1 MPGPHRRHLAA
12 VCLLLTGALTSV
24 TGSAAAAAGSELDRA
39 RTQLQ
44 ERSRS
49 AAELRAEVAHITA
62 ELTTLQDALLAARGE
77 LATLEEELAEADA
90 AHDRAILHADGTR
103 AEVARRDAE
112 LDDTLARWRAGR
124 GRLQDQAVHVYKH
137 GNGVAGEV
145 LVRGVTGA
153 GDWHEVAVTLTTVDR
168 LAEDARAAVRD
179 EARHTRE
186 VAARRSAADAAR
198 AAAVQ
203 AARDASL
210 EAERLARLS
219 DAAAA
224 GAERIAGDEAA
235 TAAMLAQ
242 LEADTAARE
251 LVVAQLQATV
261 ARLELDASRAFIPVA
276 VDLDPFGPPPAWAG
290 QLPGDGPRWAAAIE
304 ATAARHGID
313 GRLFAAL
320 VWSESGFNP
329 GVVSHAGALGLAQL
343 MPGTARGLGVDPH
356 DPLQNLEGGAR
367 YLRTQLDTF
376 GRVDL
381 ALAAYNA
388 GPNRVHRAGGV
399 PSIVETQVYV
409 PRVLERYERLLG

>member
-1 MPGPHRRHLAA
+1 MED
-12 VCLLLTGALTSV
+12 TTTALTS
-24 TGSAAAAAGSELDRA
+24 
-39 RTQLQ
+39 
-44 ERSRS
+44 
-49 AAELRAEVAHITA
+49 
-62 ELTTLQDALLAARGE
+62 LQDALLAARAE
-77 LATLEEELAEADA
+77 LAILEEELAEAEA
-90 AHDRAILHADGTR
+90 AHAVALLHADQTR

-112 LDDTLARWRAGR
+112 LDAHLARWSDGRA
-124 GRLQDQAVHVYKH
+124 RLRDQAVHAYKH

-145 LVRGVTGA
+145 LVRGVTAA
-153 GDWHEVAVTLTTVDR
+153 GDWHEIAVTLTTVER
-168 LAEDARAAVRD
+168 LAEDGRAAVQD
-179 EARHTRE
+179 EAHHTRE
-186 VAARRSAADAAR
+186 VAALRSTADAAR

-210 EAERLARLS
+210 QAERLSERS
-219 DAAAA
+219 DAAAVT
-224 GAERIAGDEAA
+224 AEGIAADEAA
-235 TAAMLAQ
+235 TAATLAQ

-251 LVVAQLQATV
+251 LLVAELQATV
-261 ARLELDASRAFIPVA
+261 ARLELDASRVLIPVQ
-276 VDLDPFGPPPAWAG
+276 VDLDPFRPPPAWAG

-356 DPLQNLEGGAR
+356 DPLQNLDGGAR

-388 GPNRVHRAGGV
+388 GPGRVHRAGGV
-399 PSIVETQVYV
+399 PNIVETQVYV
-409 PRVLERYERLLG
+409 PRVLDRYEGLLD